1 MYFVTFTTAHI
12 LSIPIHNQSSSSGH
26 PIRSPTGMPG
36 RRFIRGRIGT
46 HHGGWTRP
54 PQRCSDHRG
63 VVREGASILGAP
75 RVWMMLGQK
84 SGGPARAHTH
94 TRTRTCIYYLLLYF
108 FIYVFIYLFIYLST
122 YLFIYLIYSYIIYSF
137 SVLFMRLF
145 IYVYF
150 VYLFILIFMFVY
162 YIYTT
167 YHIWHTMYPIISYP
181 ISYHMHIY
189 TYNVIIT

>member
-1 MYFVTFTTAHI
+1 MYFVTFTTAHTV
-12 LSIPIHNQSSSSGH
+12 SISIHNQSSSSGH
-26 PIRSPTGMPG
+26 PIRTPTGMPG

-84 SGGPARAHTH
+84 SGGPARTHTH
-94 TRTRTCIYYLLLYF
+94 AHVYIIYW
-108 FIYVFIYLFIYLST
+108 FIYLFIYFST

-145 IYVYF
+145 MCI
-150 VYLFILIFMFVY
+150 LFIYSYWYLCLYI
-162 YIYTT
+162 IYTT
-167 YHIWHTMYPIISYP
+167 YYIWHTMYPIISYP